1 MKNKLPFHVAI
12 IMDGNGRWARERGLP
27 RIIGHKVGA
36 ESVREIIRTAKDIG
50 IKYLTLFT
58 FSTENWRR
66 PEEEVNF
73 LMDMLKQLLR
83 DEVEDLKRNGVRL
96 RAMGRLDMLPRRV
109 KEELEYAE
117 RETEMNKDLT
127 VILALSYSGRAEI
140 VDAVKKMVRKAPNP
154 EHVTEDTFRN
164 FLYLP
169 DVPEPDLMIRTSGEM
184 RISNFMLW
192 QLAYTEL
199 YFTKT
204 LWPDFRR
211 EEFLKIIEDYTKRE
225 RRFGGI
231 PT

>member
-140 VDAVKKMVRKAPNP
+140 VDAVKKNGKKSP
-154 EHVTEDTFRN
+154 
-164 FLYLP
+164 
-169 DVPEPDLMIRTSGEM
+169 
-184 RISNFMLW
+184 
-192 QLAYTEL
+192 
-199 YFTKT
+199 
-204 LWPDFRR
+204 
-211 EEFLKIIEDYTKRE
+211 
-225 RRFGGI
+225 
-231 PT
+231 

>member
-58 FSTENWRR
+58 FSTENWKR

-83 DEVEDLKRNGVRL
+83 DEVEELKRNGVRL
-96 RAMGRLDMLPRRV
+96 RAMGRLDMLPQRV

-140 VDAVKKMVRKAPNP
+140 VDAVKKIIRKAPDP
-154 EHVTEDTFRN
+154 EYVTEDTFGN

-211 EEFLKIIEDYTKRE
+211 EEFLKIIDDYTKRE

>member
-1 MKNKLPFHVAI
+1 MKNKLPVHVAI
-12 IMDGNGRWARERGLP
+12 IMDGNGRWAKERGLP

-36 ESVREIIRTAKDIG
+36 ESVREIIRTAKEIG

-140 VDAVKKMVRKAPNP
+140 VDAMKKMVRKVPNP

>member
-1 MKNKLPFHVAI
+1 LKNKLPVHVAI
-12 IMDGNGRWARERGLP
+12 IMDGNGRWAKERGLP

-36 ESVREIIRTAKDIG
+36 ESVREIIRTAKEIG

-109 KEELEYAE
+109 REELEYAE

-127 VILALSYSGRAEI
+127 VILALSYKLSVFAGC
-140 VDAVKKMVRKAPNP
+140 P
-154 EHVTEDTFRN
+154 
-164 FLYLP
+164 
-169 DVPEPDLMIRTSGEM
+169 RTG
-184 RISNFMLW
+184 FDDKDQW
-192 QLAYTEL
+192 
-199 YFTKT
+199 
-204 LWPDFRR
+204 
-211 EEFLKIIEDYTKRE
+211 
-225 RRFGGI
+225 
-231 PT
+231 

>member
-1 MKNKLPFHVAI
+1 LKNKLPVHVAI
-12 IMDGNGRWARERGLP
+12 IMDGNGRWAKERGLP

-36 ESVREIIRTAKDIG
+36 ESVREIIRTAKEIG

-109 KEELEYAE
+109 REELEYAE
-117 RETEMNKDLT
+117 RETKMNSELT

-154 EHVTEDTFRN
+154 GHVTEDTFRN

>member
-1 MKNKLPFHVAI
+1 MKNKLPVHVAI
-12 IMDGNGRWARERGLP
+12 IMDGNGRWAKERGLP

-36 ESVREIIRTAKDIG
+36 ESVREIIRTAKEIG

-140 VDAVKKMVRKAPNP
+140 VDAMKK
-154 EHVTEDTFRN
+154 
-164 FLYLP
+164 
-169 DVPEPDLMIRTSGEM
+169 
-184 RISNFMLW
+184 W
-192 QLAYTEL
+192 
-199 YFTKT
+199 
-204 LWPDFRR
+204 
-211 EEFLKIIEDYTKRE
+211 
-225 RRFGGI
+225 
-231 PT
+231 

>member
-1 MKNKLPFHVAI
+1 
-12 IMDGNGRWARERGLP
+12 
-27 RIIGHKVGA
+27 
-36 ESVREIIRTAKDIG
+36 
-50 IKYLTLFT
+50 
-58 FSTENWRR
+58 
-66 PEEEVNF
+66 
-73 LMDMLKQLLR
+73 
-83 DEVEDLKRNGVRL
+83 
-96 RAMGRLDMLPRRV
+96 
-109 KEELEYAE
+109 
-117 RETEMNKDLT
+117 
-127 VILALSYSGRAEI
+127 
-140 VDAVKKMVRKAPNP
+140 MVRKAPNP

-169 DVPEPDLMIRTSGEM
+169 DVPGPDLMIRTSGEM

>member
-1 MKNKLPFHVAI
+1 MKNKLPVHVAI
-12 IMDGNGRWARERGLP
+12 IMDGNGRWAKERGLP

-36 ESVREIIRTAKDIG
+36 ESVREIIRTAKEIG

-109 KEELEYAE
+109 REELEYAE

-140 VDAVKKMVRKAPNP
+140 VDAMK
-154 EHVTEDTFRN
+154 
-164 FLYLP
+164 
-169 DVPEPDLMIRTSGEM
+169 
-184 RISNFMLW
+184 
-192 QLAYTEL
+192 
-199 YFTKT
+199 
-204 LWPDFRR
+204 
-211 EEFLKIIEDYTKRE
+211 
-225 RRFGGI
+225 
-231 PT
+231 

>member
-1 MKNKLPFHVAI
+1 
-12 IMDGNGRWARERGLP
+12 
-27 RIIGHKVGA
+27 
-36 ESVREIIRTAKDIG
+36 
-50 IKYLTLFT
+50 
-58 FSTENWRR
+58 
-66 PEEEVNF
+66 
-73 LMDMLKQLLR
+73 MDMLKQLLR

-140 VDAVKKMVRKAPNP
+140 VDAVKKIIRKAPDP
-154 EHVTEDTFRN
+154 EYVTEDTFGN